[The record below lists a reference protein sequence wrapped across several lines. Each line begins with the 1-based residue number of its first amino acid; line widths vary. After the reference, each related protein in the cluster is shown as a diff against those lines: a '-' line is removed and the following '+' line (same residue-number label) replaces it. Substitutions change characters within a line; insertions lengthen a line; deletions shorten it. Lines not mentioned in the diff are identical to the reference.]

1 MQNMYRDRDGKVE
14 YITNLKL
21 AHLRRTFTVA
31 PPEISENSDEFR
43 QHVRAAVLYVI
54 GYIVM
59 PETSGSAV

>member
-31 PPEISENSDEFR
+31 PLEISENSDELGNTLE
-43 QHVRAAVLYVI
+43 QLYC
-54 GYIVM
+54 M
-59 PETSGSAV
+59 